1 MVIADQ
7 YFSFGVGPPTRK
19 STKVSFLGASGNIC
33 DTGRVGSNWSLS
45 RFSSQAVSSRKSS
58 AGDLFDLTSVVTIF
72 DGTTAVTCRSR
83 PAFASLNHSRHDIP
97 SSTAGQS
104 SLRQFAASH
113 SSSWAA
119 EPTIPPALPS
129 HSPTKRPK
137 FLKDQ
142 KFFYLYNHY
151 TDEIH
156 HYYDDRIEKFAHQ
169 LFIRSEF
176 LLQFIQDM
184 TNSLVKG
191 IYAGFVMV
199 ESKCIEVDKE
209 QASHDESKFAPNNSN
224 MHSLIALQSTLLHE
238 HHDFFLAS
246 QHPSANPAPRRLA

>member
-7 YFSFGVGPPTRK
+7 YFSFGVDPPTRK
-19 STKVSFLGASGNIC
+19 STKISFLGAGSNIC
-33 DTGRVGSNWSLS
+33 NTGRVGYNWSLS

-58 AGDLFDLTSVVTIF
+58 AGDIFHLTSVVTIF
-72 DGTTAVTCRSR
+72 DGTTAVACRSH

-104 SLRQFAASH
+104 SLRQFTASH

-142 KFFYLYNHY
+142 KFFHLYDYY
-151 TDEIH
+151 TDKIH
-156 HYYDDRIEKFAHQ
+156 HYYDDRIGKIAHQ
-169 LFIRSEF
+169 QFIRSEF
-176 LLQFIQDM
+176 LLR
-184 TNSLVKG
+184 
-191 IYAGFVMV
+191 FVQ
-199 ESKCIEVDKE
+199 I
-209 QASHDESKFAPNNSN
+209 
-224 MHSLIALQSTLLHE
+224 
-238 HHDFFLAS
+238 
-246 QHPSANPAPRRLA
+246 